1 MKVQGS
7 EVGGIDKVYVAAK
20 AEGTIMG
27 ADCAA
32 RNKQELLKARL
43 EKNLNDRSS
52 SPRSSYPG
60 NDQQVIIQPEPAEL
74 PPLAPQPKSQHH
86 PRQAHKRPCDD
97 VGSWAEICV
106 RIRKLCSPP
115 VVGSHGVVREWGPTD
130 WMSEKVGPK
139 PGREQC
145 FVVSR
150 LGD

>member
-74 PPLAPQPKSQHH
+74 PPLAPQPKSQNY
-86 PRQAHKRPCDD
+86 PRQCRERPCDD
-97 VGSWAEICV
+97 ISGRAK
-106 RIRKLCSPP
+106 IRVCIWKLCCP
-115 VVGSHGVVREWGPTD
+115 VVGGHGVVLGWVPP
-130 WMSEKVGPK
+130 V
-139 PGREQC
+139 C
-145 FVVSR
+145 SR
-150 LGD
+150 K